1 MTEVKVKTHLIITDI
16 HEEYKVKWV
25 EKLIETNPKLVN
37 GLPVFV
43 IVGGVGRTELNTID
57 IKEIERVGKL
67 MTRPRGREGVTTD
80 KAYVYIKEKG
90 DKETLVCIITHNH
103 VKTFAPMYDKVGWR

>member
-16 HEEYKVKWV
+16 HEEYSVKWV
-25 EKLIETNPKLVN
+25 EKLINTNPKLVN

-43 IVGGVGRTELNTID
+43 VIGGVGRTELNTID
-57 IKEIERVGKL
+57 IKEIERVGKS
-67 MTRPRGREGVTTD
+67 MTRPRGREGITTD
-80 KAYVYIKEKG
+80 KAYIYIKEKE
-90 DKETLVCIITHNH
+90 DKETLVCIVTHNH